1 MSHKRTFGLGFKKL
15 LLGIGISVFL
25 YVLAFSGMNFWLGL
39 KDLDLSFNML
49 NLGHKA
55 DIGTNGELNDLG
67 VIYLRGLNQMK
78 DAVIWLTFN
87 TIFGVWIGYLSKKI
101 HG

>member
-1 MSHKRTFGLGFKKL
+1 MSHKKINGLGFKKL

-25 YVLAFSGMNFWLGL
+25 YVLAFSMMMFWQGY
-39 KDLDLSFNML
+39 KDLDLSFNMV

-55 DIGTNGELNDLG
+55 DVGTNGELNNLS

-101 HG
+101 NG